1 MEERNY
7 TQIGIKE
14 NIKGVWHYSANTYS
28 DGMGFGLIYK
38 NGRAFYEPK
47 DYDTEK
53 EIVYIPEY
61 GFPEREYDQVHEGD
75 LLSSYTRQ
83 DFLDLTGC
91 ESLASELFDEL
102 TWQHPE
108 TLWNEWC
115 NDSDKNG
122 YWIEARW
129 AYEKVY
135 LPEFAKGMDRVGQKP
150 ICSEEFKDNEWADKE
165 CRAYYLNRLADMA
178 LVRRED
184 IEKIMRNMEA
194 EVV

>member
-7 TQIGIKE
+7 AQIGIKE
-14 NIKGVWHYSANTYS
+14 NIKGVWRYSANTYS

-102 TWQHPE
+102 RG
-108 TLWNEWC
+108 NIR
-115 NDSDKNG
+115 KRYGMNG
-122 YWIEARW
+122 AMIQTKTDIGLKHAGHMKRYICPN
-129 AYEKVY
+129 
-135 LPEFAKGMDRVGQKP
+135 LQK
-150 ICSEEFKDNEWADKE
+150 A
-165 CRAYYLNRLADMA
+165 
-178 LVRRED
+178 
-184 IEKIMRNMEA
+184 
-194 EVV
+194 